1 MVFSDVRIKKNH
13 SLWQFRNHR
22 FFPRYMVDIAVYLGA
37 KKEIAEKELKV
48 SLIDMNM
55 NIN

>member
-1 MVFSDVRIKKNH
+1 MVLKKNH

-22 FFPRYMVDIAVYLGA
+22 FFQRYMVDIAVYLGA